1 MNTAVNVVIQI
12 LIINNINIKYYQ
24 KSALQ
29 KKTQQQQKKWKI
41 VKLFGK
47 LSPYKMKKN
56 VKYTYTIHIT
66 KKIYFQNIPTKKLN
80 IICFFLF

>member
-29 KKTQQQQKKWKI
+29 KKNNNNKRNEK
-41 VKLFGK
+41 
-47 LSPYKMKKN
+47 
-56 VKYTYTIHIT
+56 
-66 KKIYFQNIPTKKLN
+66 
-80 IICFFLF
+80 

>member
-29 KKTQQQQKKWKI
+29 KKQQQQQKK
-41 VKLFGK
+41 
-47 LSPYKMKKN
+47 
-56 VKYTYTIHIT
+56 
-66 KKIYFQNIPTKKLN
+66 
-80 IICFFLF
+80 

>member
-29 KKTQQQQKKWKI
+29 KKQQQKK
-41 VKLFGK
+41 
-47 LSPYKMKKN
+47 
-56 VKYTYTIHIT
+56 
-66 KKIYFQNIPTKKLN
+66 
-80 IICFFLF
+80 

>member
-29 KKTQQQQKKWKI
+29 KKKQQQQKK
-41 VKLFGK
+41 
-47 LSPYKMKKN
+47 
-56 VKYTYTIHIT
+56 
-66 KKIYFQNIPTKKLN
+66 
-80 IICFFLF
+80 